1 MPTAKQRQKA
11 PRNRNNPNLEC
22 IGLCC
27 ESARAR
33 LCVHVYS
40 ESPLSPHRWNP
51 KIKSTERETDR
62 ILILCNGLHCSQTRI
77 EIRQYFNRIDS
88 IFVLA
93 VEHHAATCECCV
105 CLHRRHMC
113 CYILAIGEIRV
124 SSVLFYSF
132 RQYSFNF
139 SVAAAICLFLV
150 GCGRNRSR
158 RSLSAVVGSQQRNNN
173 SAKENFGRN

>member
-1 MPTAKQRQKA
+1 MCA
-11 PRNRNNPNLEC
+11 
-22 IGLCC
+22 
-27 ESARAR
+27 
-33 LCVHVYS
+33 CVWRV
-40 ESPLSPHRWNP
+40 PRWNP

-139 SVAAAICLFLV
+139 SVAAIYLFLV

-158 RSLSAVVGSQQRNNN
+158 RSRSQLCCGLPKQRNNN
-173 SAKENFGRN
+173 SAEENFGRN